1 MVGSL
6 PKERQRKQRFVAD
19 RTRRVVVEQQQQK
32 GSVEV
37 LVQRQLLQKC
47 KVNAQDADGLG
58 AETGREEEQQLVLA
72 PVI

>member
-1 MVGSL
+1 M
-6 PKERQRKQRFVAD
+6 FVPD
-19 RTRRVVVEQQQQK
+19 RTRREVVEQQK

-37 LVQRQLLQKC
+37 QSFAEC

-58 AETGREEEQQLVLA
+58 ADTGREEEQQLVLA